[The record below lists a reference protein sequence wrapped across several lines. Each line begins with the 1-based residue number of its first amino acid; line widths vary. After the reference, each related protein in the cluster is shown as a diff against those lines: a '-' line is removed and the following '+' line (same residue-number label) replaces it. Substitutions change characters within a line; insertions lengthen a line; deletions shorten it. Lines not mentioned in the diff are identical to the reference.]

1 MPSFLLMLNTE
12 DDIQPKISLVTKLML
27 LQNLTRAM
35 LQLLNFLSKK
45 KKSQLPMHLSFLVCL
60 NFFLPYS
67 LVYLITRYFGR
78 FFEDEF
84 L

>member
-45 KKSQLPMHLSFLVCL
+45 KVSCQCILASWFA
-60 NFFLPYS
+60 
-67 LVYLITRYFGR
+67 
-78 FFEDEF
+78 
-84 L
+84 

>member
-45 KKSQLPMHLSFLVCL
+45 KKKVSCQCILASWFA
-60 NFFLPYS
+60 
-67 LVYLITRYFGR
+67 
-78 FFEDEF
+78 
-84 L
+84 